1 MGQGH
6 GMTTF
11 DEREKAHEKK
21 YQTEQELAFK
31 AKARRNHL
39 LGLWAAEQLGLAGN
53 AAEAY
58 AREIVAG
65 ALAKH
70 GDEMVVNKIAGDFAK
85 KGVKYD
91 EARIKLELERFAAQA
106 RKQLGVPR

>member
-1 MGQGH
+1 
-6 GMTTF
+6 MTGF
-11 DEREKAHEKK
+11 DEREKASEKK
-21 YQTEQELAFK
+21 FQNDAELAFK

-39 LGLWAAEQLGLAGN
+39 LGLWAAEQLGLKAS

-70 GDEMVVNKIAGDFAK
+70 GDDGVVHKISNDFGQ
-85 KGVKYD
+85 KGVKHD
-91 EARIKLELERFAAQA
+91 AARIKFELERCAAEA
-106 RKQLGVPR
+106 RKQLGVPN

>member
-1 MGQGH
+1 
-6 GMTTF
+6 MTTF
-11 DEREKAHEKK
+11 DEREKASEKK
-21 YQTEQELAFK
+21 FSNEQELAFK
-31 AKARRNHL
+31 TKARRNHI
-39 LGLWAAEQLGLAGN
+39 LGLWAAEQLGLKSS

-70 GDEMVVNKIAGDFAK
+70 GDESVVNKIANDFAK
-85 KGVKYD
+85 KGVKHD
-91 EARIKLELERFAAQA
+91 PARIKLEFERCAAEA

>member
-21 YQTEQELAFK
+21 FSSEQELAFK

-39 LGLWAAEQLGLAGN
+39 LGLWAAEQLGLTGN

-70 GDEMVVNKIAGDFAK
+70 GDEGVVHKISDDFAK

-91 EARIKLELERFAAQA
+91 EARVKLELERFAAQA